1 MPRTFHV
8 PADTVGQHLKEDFMP
23 EYGIKAPT
31 LARKL
36 GVPRARVVRLLEGAA
51 CDGDMALRLARVFG
65 TTPEFWLNLQML
77 RDLSLAQVERGA
89 VIEAEATPLQMA

>member
-1 MPRTFHV
+1 MTHDFHA
-8 PADTVGQHLKEDFMP
+8 PADTVGEHLKEDFMP

-36 GVPRARVVRLLEGAA
+36 GVPRARVVRLLQGAA

-65 TTPEFWLNLQML
+65 TTPEFWMNLQML
-77 RDLSLAQVERGA
+77 HDLSRAQIERGKD
-89 VIEAEATPLQMA
+89 IEAEAEPLQPA

>member
-1 MPRTFHV
+1 MPRTFDA

-36 GVPRARVVRLLEGAA
+36 GVPRARVVRLLDGAA
-51 CDGDMALRLARVFG
+51 CDGDMALRLALVFG

-89 VIEAEATPLQMA
+89 VIDAEATPLQVA

>member
-1 MPRTFHV
+1 MTHQFTA
-8 PADTVGQHLKEDFMP
+8 PAETVGEHLKQDFMP

-36 GVPRARVVRLLEGAA
+36 GVPRARVVRLLKGAA

-77 RDLSLAQVERGA
+77 RDLSVAQVERGKI
-89 VIEAEATPLQMA
+89 IEAETEPVEAA

>member
-1 MPRTFHV
+1 MTHVFHA

-65 TTPEFWLNLQML
+65 TTPEFWMNLQML
-77 RDLSLAQVERGA
+77 RDLSLAQVERGKI
-89 VIEAEATPLQMA
+89 VEAEATPLVA